1 MLAANRELAFYLVR
15 LTVMDTEQN
24 AISVYWTVNLD
35 HGTHI
40 VCIYSDP
47 QRMSL
52 ATETTGIVFVNDD
65 TFREKYSVL
74 LLGYPRARR
83 AIGCSF

>member
-35 HGTHI
+35 HDTHI
-40 VCIYSDP
+40 GCIFSDP
-47 QRMSL
+47 
-52 ATETTGIVFVNDD
+52 
-65 TFREKYSVL
+65 
-74 LLGYPRARR
+74 
-83 AIGCSF
+83 

>member
-47 QRMSL
+47 
-52 ATETTGIVFVNDD
+52 
-65 TFREKYSVL
+65 
-74 LLGYPRARR
+74 
-83 AIGCSF
+83 